1 MNERDRYFT
10 ESRGG
15 GKKIFDR
22 IPREALYIATVY
34 LTGMVCFTLCR
45 LILLWRNFALLDLG
59 VDNSAEW
66 ICRALLMGVRFDNV
80 ISGYLLSLPVL
91 LLLAGQIFPRMHRT
105 AAQMSKWWITAVYAL
120 AIMMCVGDIP
130 FFEQFR
136 IRLNAVMFNYIG
148 GGMTFVV
155 RMVGGQWQYML
166 FSVAAVS
173 LAALFAIFNL
183 RLARRWT
190 IDNFRR
196 SHRPT
201 AIILLIALCIIPFSI
216 RGRLSRKS
224 PIRVGTAY
232 ISNNAF
238 INQLGLNPVFT
249 LMRSTLD
256 MSGNELHVQDSGR
269 ARAFAACELGRD
281 RSFGRRFEAQQTPVD
296 NLVVI
301 LMESNTAD
309 RLRSEG
315 DTAGL
320 LPCLDTLIGK
330 GLYFRNAYSTG
341 IHTYNGVYST
351 LTSLPSYLNKHTM
364 KESIIPQL
372 GGIPERMMQEGMST
386 IFFTTHDAQFDNMSG
401 FVMGNGIRSVVSE
414 PDYDSSEIVSTLG
427 VPDHVMY
434 DKALRIL
441 DMEHE
446 AGRRFCAVLL
456 TSSNH
461 PPYNVPDVGW
471 FEPRTDDISTQVVE
485 YADRAMQRFIAS
497 AATREWFSSTLF
509 VITADHGKAI
519 RNDFAIPLSYNHIPL
534 LFYSPGN
541 IPPELRDDPVSQ
553 MDIMPTAADMLG
565 MEFVNTTL
573 GINLMRERRRIV
585 PFSTDDCL
593 AAIDNDYLYVY
604 DNPNDIAYL
613 YDLNAEGRAR
623 YVNVAGSHR
632 DVIRRMHEYSIS
644 MMQTGWDIHHDF
656 GSDLEIGSPLN

>member
-1 MNERDRYFT
+1 MNEQPKYYT
-10 ESRGG
+10 KSRGG
-15 GKKIFDR
+15 GKISDR
-22 IPREALYIATVY
+22 MPREVLYIATIY
-34 LTGMVCFTLCR
+34 LTGMASFTLCR
-45 LILLWRNFALLDLG
+45 LILLYRNLALLDFG
-59 VDNSAEW
+59 ADNSSEW
-66 ICRALLMGVRFDNV
+66 IWRALLMGVRFDNV
-80 ISGYLLSLPVL
+80 VSGYLLSLPVL
-91 LLLAGQIFPRMHRT
+91 LLLAGQIFPRLHRI
-105 AAQMSKWWITAVYAL
+105 AAQISKWWITAAYAL

-136 IRLNAVMFNYIG
+136 IRLNAVMFNYIDDD
-148 GGMTFVV
+148 MTFVV

-166 FSVAAVS
+166 FSIAAVAVAAIF
-173 LAALFAIFNL
+173 ALFNL
-183 RLARRWT
+183 RLAKRWT
-190 IDNFRR
+190 LDNFRR

-201 AIILLIALCIIPFSI
+201 AIMLLVVLCIIPFSI
-216 RGRLSRKS
+216 RGRLSHKS

-256 MSGNELHVQDSGR
+256 MSGSELQVHDSGR
-269 ARAFAACELGRD
+269 ARAFAAWELGRD
-281 RSFGRRFEAQQTPVD
+281 KSFGRHFEARETPVD

-320 LPCLDTLIGK
+320 LPCLDTLTGK

-351 LTSLPSYLNKHTM
+351 LTSFPSYLNKHTM

-372 GGIPERMMQEGMST
+372 NSIPELMMHEGMST

-401 FVMGNGIRSVVSE
+401 FVMGNGISRIVSE
-414 PDYDSSEIVSTLG
+414 PAYDDNEVVSTLG

-434 DKALRIL
+434 DKALQLL
-441 DMEHE
+441 DGEHE

-461 PPYNVPDVGW
+461 PPYNVPDTSW
-471 FEPRTDDISTQVVE
+471 FTPSTDNPAMQVVE

-497 AATREWFSSTLF
+497 AAKREWFSRTLF

-541 IPPELRDDPVSQ
+541 IVPELRDDPVSQ

-573 GINLMRERRRIV
+573 GINLVRERRRIV

-613 YDLNAEGRAR
+613 YDLNAEGKIR
-623 YVNVAGSHR
+623 YRSVADSHR
-632 DVIRRMHEYSIS
+632 DVIRRMHEYSVS
-644 MMQTGWDIHHDF
+644 MMQAGWDIHHDF
-656 GSDLEIGSPLN
+656 GNGLKIGTPLE